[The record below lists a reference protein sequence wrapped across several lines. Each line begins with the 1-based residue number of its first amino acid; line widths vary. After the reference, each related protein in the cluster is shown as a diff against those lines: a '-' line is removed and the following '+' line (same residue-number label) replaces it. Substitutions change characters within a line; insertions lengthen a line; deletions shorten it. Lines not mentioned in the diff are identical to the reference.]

1 MDTSQTPGL
10 LSPATPGQLAW
21 LSREVAAWQADGIL
35 DQAQATSIL
44 GRYRSTR
51 RLYLSRLALWL
62 GSAFVGVG
70 LLWLVASNLDRFP
83 PMGRFVTVTVL
94 WLGFV
99 AAAEV
104 LARRAHTRRSPV
116 VGAARGLAALAYGAV
131 VMQAAQSLQVPA
143 YDAKLVGIWAAGA
156 LLYAYAVR
164 GAGPLVVGI
173 VLGVYWLVW
182 HVGEELGD
190 QFPMV
195 LALGAL
201 AAAGFALGRL
211 HDVRRGDAFGAIWRL
226 AGALTGLVALFI
238 AALPWDDSKPE
249 VDVWVVAV
257 LVAAVLLAGLAL
269 ATGERVEPGSGP
281 ESATADR
288 SGWLGALV
296 RLEGAAGVA
305 VLGLAVVL
313 AWWSPDNGQ
322 VVDGTRQVGGEAWVQ
337 AIVSIVAYVV
347 VAAAVAAIGVVRE
360 EAHLTWLAVLGL
372 AVFTTVQAFAV
383 FADIIDGAWL
393 FVVLGIVFAGTGWIG
408 DRARREMVDVLE
420 GADR

>member
-1 MDTSQTPGL
+1 MTTPHHPDL
-10 LSPATPGQLAW
+10 LRPATPGQLAW
-21 LSREVAAWQADGIL
+21 LGREVAAWQADGL
-35 DQAQATSIL
+35 VDQSQAASIL
-44 GRYRSTR
+44 GSYRSTR
-51 RLYLSRLALWL
+51 RLDLSRLALWL
-62 GSAFVGVG
+62 GAAFVGIGV
-70 LLWLVASNLDRFP
+70 LWLVASNLDRFP
-83 PMGRFVTVTVL
+83 PMGRFVAVTVL

-99 AAAEV
+99 VAAEV
-104 LARRAHTRRSPV
+104 LASRVPTRRSPV

-156 LLYAYAVR
+156 LVYAYAVR

-182 HVGEELGD
+182 HVGEELGE

-201 AAAGFALGRL
+201 AVAGFALGRL
-211 HDVRRGDAFGAIWRL
+211 HDVRRGDPFGTIWRL

-249 VDVWVVAV
+249 VDAWVIAV
-257 LVAAVLLAGLAL
+257 LVVAVLLAGIAL
-269 ATGERVEPGSGP
+269 VTGDETRPGEPDS
-281 ESATADR
+281 TAR
-288 SGWLGALV
+288 PGWLGGLV
-296 RLEGAAGVA
+296 RLEGAAGVV
-305 VLGLAVVL
+305 VLGLAVLL
-313 AWWSPDNGQ
+313 AWWSPDNGE
-322 VVDGTRQVGGEAWVQ
+322 VIDGTRQVGGEAWLQ
-337 AIVSIVAYVV
+337 AVVSIVAYVV
-347 VAAAVAAIGVVRE
+347 VAAAVAAIGVVRD

-393 FVVLGIVFAGTGWIG
+393 FVVLGLVFAGTGWFG

>member
-1 MDTSQTPGL
+1 MDTPHTAGPL
-10 LSPATPGQLAW
+10 RPATPGQLAW
-21 LSREVAAWQADGIL
+21 LGREVAAWQADGL
-35 DQAQATSIL
+35 VDQPQAASIL
-44 GRYRSTR
+44 GSYRSTR
-51 RLYLSRLALWL
+51 RLDLSRLALWL
-62 GSAFVGVG
+62 GSAFVGIGV
-70 LLWLVASNLDRFP
+70 LWLVASNLDRFP
-83 PMGRFVTVTVL
+83 PVGRFVAVTVL
-94 WLGFV
+94 WLGAV

-164 GAGPLVVGI
+164 GAGPLVVGV
-173 VLGVYWLVW
+173 VLGVVWLVW
-182 HVGEELGD
+182 HVGEEIGE
-190 QFPMV
+190 QFPLV

-211 HDVRRGDAFGAIWRL
+211 HDVRRGDPFGTIWRL
-226 AGALTGLVALFI
+226 MGALTGLAALFI
-238 AALPWDDSKPE
+238 AALPWDDSRPE
-249 VDVWVVAV
+249 ADVWVI
-257 LVAAVLLAGLAL
+257 AAVVVAMLLTGLAL
-269 ATGERVEPGSGP
+269 VTGTPPGANGPDAT
-281 ESATADR
+281 R
-288 SGWLGALV
+288 SPGWLAGLV
-296 RLEGAAGVA
+296 RLEGAAGA
-305 VLGLAVVL
+305 AILGLAALL

-322 VVDGTRQVGGEAWVQ
+322 VVDGTREVGGEAWLQ
-337 AIVSIVAYVV
+337 AILSIVAYVL
-347 VAAAVAAIGVVRE
+347 VAAALAAIGVVRE

-393 FVVLGIVFAGTGWIG
+393 FVVLGLVFAGTGWVG